1 MSQTRAEGE
10 CSWLHLLHSPDSL
23 LASPG
28 TCKGR
33 RCLAGDTGLQER
45 NMGRP
50 QGEYFKPQGAV
61 QGNTEMATGQ
71 GHPAK
76 ASKELS
82 FEASE

>member
-1 MSQTRAEGE
+1 
-10 CSWLHLLHSPDSL
+10 
-23 LASPG
+23 
-28 TCKGR
+28 
-33 RCLAGDTGLQER
+33 
-45 NMGRP
+45 MGRP

-71 GHPAK
+71 GHSAK

>member
-1 MSQTRAEGE
+1 
-10 CSWLHLLHSPDSL
+10 
-23 LASPG
+23 
-28 TCKGR
+28 
-33 RCLAGDTGLQER
+33 
-45 NMGRP
+45 MGRP